1 MQNFLVTHDL
11 SRIESLHV
19 RATRI
24 TSSLALILRSTPR
37 IHTLDL
43 AYLYFRTFPK
53 NIAVSMNYPLQPL
66 PRFPQLVSRPR
77 VVRYCSRL
85 DLVHEIATDVDWIE
99 KARATRYPFAT
110 LLHELDISQ
119 VEQLEISAESLA
131 LPCAVAY
138 TWSSLRV
145 LVITGFW
152 ISNDSETPLDDARLK
167 TPASIYEHV
176 HLGTLINATPNLRI
190 LRIRW
195 RYIFLPEPRRT
206 VWPPSD
212 VSHLKTF
219 GGALEVF
226 ELYNPSVLDGVY
238 TRLPQTLRSLSLLTH
253 PHGTHGTNMLKE
265 YELHE
270 VNIAN
275 PYIAVL
281 RPLDI
286 ERILTL
292 TELPCLHDLRLSF
305 RGQEGTR
312 LFNFIAETFPL
323 LEILELHA
331 ETGPGC
337 IWQTPQLTACARAL
351 SPLSRLRSL
360 RLNTFRRVLSQEQWM
375 QCQER
380 MYFHETLEQKA
391 RFGILRAEVVAA
403 LFGEEGS
410 GDAKPSYSRWPRLQ
424 DVWLPQA
431 YGDMD
436 YLCRIWQIFDVERGR
451 DGRPDLCGSNSE
463 VELVHVIVQL
473 LSAIPAEC
481 GTSGVRSAQ
490 LALSEFSD
498 VNEIAPTF
506 SALPM
511 DMVYEVPD
519 NLIFSHLHPSDLFN
533 LKRTSSAFR
542 DALATRRATSV
553 WQACLANVPDLP
565 PVPPEYDCLEYA
577 ARVFGDQCT
586 YIAASFPRLE
596 VLESHAERSPG
607 YLWSAS
613 DLSLTSTI
621 RGVLSQRE
629 IAAALF
635 GDTTA
640 ADGPAR
646 FPAFCELW
654 LSDSILV
661 IRNVLSL
668 IRRMWEVYV
677 VERDSPA
684 GRVDI
689 RLEDGWISALRMSL
703 GSGVLDYHYGLDDH
717 HYGLNDHY
725 YGKNDHHYGLD
736 DHGRMSS
743 GEA

>member
-1 MQNFLVTHDL
+1 MRLPNRPGAIYGTCMRKCVFELSLTWSSHLYVQTDEADMQNFLVTHDL

-131 LPCAVAY
+131 LPFAVAY

-167 TPASIYEHV
+167 TPASIFEHV

-195 RYIFLPEPRRT
+195 RYDFLPEPRRT
-206 VWPPSD
+206 VWPPGD
-212 VSHLKTF
+212 VSQLKTF

-226 ELYNPSVLDGVY
+226 ELYNPSALDGVY
-238 TRLPQTLRSLSLLTH
+238 TRLPRTLRSLSLLTH

-265 YELHE
+265 YELRE

-292 TELPCLHDLRLSF
+292 TELPCLRDLRLSF

-312 LFNFIAETFPL
+312 LFDFIAETFPL
-323 LEILELHA
+323 LEVLELHA

-337 IWQTPQLTACARAL
+337 IWQTPQLVCLSDVRLRIKLTYFIIDCVRPSSIPAFTIALAETEYFSAGAIARAVDAM
-351 SPLSRLRSL
+351 SRAHVLPRNPGAESKIWHPPRRS
-360 RLNTFRRVLSQEQWM
+360 RR
-375 QCQER
+375 R
-380 MYFHETLEQKA
+380 T
-391 RFGILRAEVVAA
+391 
-403 LFGEEGS
+403 
-410 GDAKPSYSRWPRLQ
+410 
-424 DVWLPQA
+424 
-431 YGDMD
+431 
-436 YLCRIWQIFDVERGR
+436 IW
-451 DGRPDLCGSNSE
+451 
-463 VELVHVIVQL
+463 
-473 LSAIPAEC
+473 
-481 GTSGVRSAQ
+481 
-490 LALSEFSD
+490 
-498 VNEIAPTF
+498 
-506 SALPM
+506 
-511 DMVYEVPD
+511 
-519 NLIFSHLHPSDLFN
+519 
-533 LKRTSSAFR
+533 
-542 DALATRRATSV
+542 
-553 WQACLANVPDLP
+553 
-565 PVPPEYDCLEYA
+565 
-577 ARVFGDQCT
+577 
-586 YIAASFPRLE
+586 
-596 VLESHAERSPG
+596 
-607 YLWSAS
+607 
-613 DLSLTSTI
+613 
-621 RGVLSQRE
+621 
-629 IAAALF
+629 
-635 GDTTA
+635 
-640 ADGPAR
+640 
-646 FPAFCELW
+646 
-654 LSDSILV
+654 
-661 IRNVLSL
+661 
-668 IRRMWEVYV
+668 
-677 VERDSPA
+677 
-684 GRVDI
+684 
-689 RLEDGWISALRMSL
+689 
-703 GSGVLDYHYGLDDH
+703 
-717 HYGLNDHY
+717 
-725 YGKNDHHYGLD
+725 
-736 DHGRMSS
+736 
-743 GEA
+743 

>member
-1 MQNFLVTHDL
+1 MLLLVVDEDILYYLTEFLLHKDALSLSATCSRLRHLLRPSLFATCPWPWNLRQAINAPPESAWGDIRHLYVQTDEAGMQNFLVTHDL

-195 RYIFLPEPRRT
+195 RYNFLPEPRRT

-226 ELYNPSVLDGVY
+226 ELYNPSALDGVY

-265 YELHE
+265 YELRE

-292 TELPCLHDLRLSF
+292 AELPCLRDLRLSF

-312 LFNFIAETFPL
+312 LFEFIAETFPL

-391 RFGILRAEVVAA
+391 RFGILRAEAVAA
-403 LFGEEGS
+403 LFGEEDS
-410 GDAKPSYSRWPRLQ
+410 GDAKPRYSRWPLLQ

-431 YGDMD
+431 CGDMN

-451 DGRPDLCGSNSE
+451 DGRPNLRESSRP
-463 VELVHVIVQL
+463 LIPVHDTE
-473 LSAIPAEC
+473 PD
-481 GTSGVRSAQ
+481 G
-490 LALSEFSD
+490 ALS
-498 VNEIAPTF
+498 I
-506 SALPM
+506 
-511 DMVYEVPD
+511 
-519 NLIFSHLHPSDLFN
+519 
-533 LKRTSSAFR
+533 
-542 DALATRRATSV
+542 
-553 WQACLANVPDLP
+553 
-565 PVPPEYDCLEYA
+565 
-577 ARVFGDQCT
+577 
-586 YIAASFPRLE
+586 
-596 VLESHAERSPG
+596 
-607 YLWSAS
+607 
-613 DLSLTSTI
+613 
-621 RGVLSQRE
+621 
-629 IAAALF
+629 
-635 GDTTA
+635 
-640 ADGPAR
+640 
-646 FPAFCELW
+646 
-654 LSDSILV
+654 
-661 IRNVLSL
+661 
-668 IRRMWEVYV
+668 
-677 VERDSPA
+677 
-684 GRVDI
+684 
-689 RLEDGWISALRMSL
+689 
-703 GSGVLDYHYGLDDH
+703 
-717 HYGLNDHY
+717 
-725 YGKNDHHYGLD
+725 
-736 DHGRMSS
+736 
-743 GEA
+743 